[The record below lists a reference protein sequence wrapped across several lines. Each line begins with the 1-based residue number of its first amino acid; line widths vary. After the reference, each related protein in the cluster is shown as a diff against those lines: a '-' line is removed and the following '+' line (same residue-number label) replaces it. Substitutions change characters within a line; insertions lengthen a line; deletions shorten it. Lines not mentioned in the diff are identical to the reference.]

1 MTAPNL
7 KNPTT
12 ITGKTE
18 CVGIGTTA
26 KVGILT
32 NLESSNKVLKI
43 NSVFAANV
51 HTTNMMVTVSIAN
64 TVGTGFTTNL
74 AKELIVVPQTTQVV
88 SSKDTYFYL
97 EEGQTMETIL
107 EVSGGTNTLVGTN
120 GVDFT
125 IGYEEIS

>member
-12 ITGKTE
+12 IIGKTE

-32 NLESSNKVLKI
+32 NSGASDKVLKI
-43 NSVFAANV
+43 NSVFAANDGNS
-51 HTTNMMVTVSIAN
+51 NMFVNVAIAN
-64 TVGTGFTTNL
+64 TVGTAFTTHI
-74 AKELIVVPQTTQVV
+74 AKDLIVVPNTTQII

-97 EEGQTMETIL
+97 EEGQTLETQVQIA
-107 EVSGGTNTLVGTN
+107 GTSFLSAN
-120 GVDFT
+120 GVEFV
-125 IGYEEIS
+125 IGYEDIS

>member
-26 KVGILT
+26 TVGILT
-32 NLESSNKVLKI
+32 NLQSSNKVLKI

-51 HTTNMMVTVSIAN
+51 SVSNMLVNVAIAN
-64 TVGTGFTTNL
+64 TVGTAFTTHI
-74 AKELIVVPQTTQVV
+74 AKDLIVVPNTTQVV

-97 EEGQTMETIL
+97 EEGQTLKTQVQIA
-107 EVSGGTNTLVGTN
+107 GTSYLSSN
-120 GVDFT
+120 GVEFV
-125 IGYEEIS
+125 IGYEDIS

>member
-32 NLESSNKVLKI
+32 NLQSSNKVLKI

-125 IGYEEIS
+125 IGYEEIV

>member
-107 EVSGGTNTLVGTN
+107 EVSGGTNNLVGTN

-125 IGYEEIS
+125 IGYEEIV

>member
-26 KVGILT
+26 TVGILT
-32 NLESSNKVLKI
+32 NLQSSNKVLKI

-51 HTTNMMVTVSIAN
+51 GNSNMFVNVAIAN
-64 TVGTGFTTNL
+64 TVGTAFTTHI
-74 AKELIVVPQTTQVV
+74 AKDLIVVPNTTQII

-97 EEGQTMETIL
+97 EEGQTLKTQVQIA
-107 EVSGGTNTLVGTN
+107 GTSFLSAN
-120 GVDFT
+120 GVEFV
-125 IGYEEIS
+125 IGYEDIS

>member
-32 NLESSNKVLKI
+32 NLQSSNKVLKI

-107 EVSGGTNTLVGTN
+107 EVSGGTNNLVGTN

-125 IGYEEIS
+125 IGYEEIV

>member
-18 CVGIGTTA
+18 CVGIGTTS

-32 NLESSNKVLKI
+32 NLQDSNKVLKI

-51 HTTNMMVTVSIAN
+51 HSTNMMVTVSIAN

-74 AKELIVVPQTTQVV
+74 AKDLIVVPQTTQVV

-97 EEGQTMETIL
+97 EEGQTMQTIL
-107 EVSGGTNTLVGTN
+107 EVSGGTNQLVGTN
-120 GVDFT
+120 GIDFT
-125 IGYEEIS
+125 IGYEEIT

>member
-26 KVGILT
+26 NVGILT
-32 NLESSNKVLKI
+32 NLQSSNKVLKI

-74 AKELIVVPQTTQVV
+74 AKELINLGLMLSYSQKIKQENHAGQYLQQEK
-88 SSKDTYFYL
+88 KDRSIH
-97 EEGQTMETIL
+97 QMNI
-107 EVSGGTNTLVGTN
+107 
-120 GVDFT
+120 
-125 IGYEEIS
+125 EINIIK